1 MNTLKTTMSKIAQIE
16 QPERTDLA
24 KHEVNLAKSI
34 TEIEKAYNDGLTLNK
49 QFDSAISEYRKTA
62 QVLAKIAEDFNSKYI
77 TVVIDGKDTLKAIND
92 LGITG
97 ADVNWLKNAI
107 TQFSEFRN
115 KIKNPTDYIP
125 RK

>member
-1 MNTLKTTMSKIAQIE
+1 MINNILKKIEKANEVQKVE
-16 QPERTDLA
+16 LE
-24 KHEVNLAKSI
+24 KHEVDLVKSI

-49 QFDSAISEYRKTA
+49 QFDSAISQYKQTA

-77 TVVIDGKDTLKAIND
+77 TVVMDGKETLKAITD

-97 ADVNWLKNAI
+97 PDVNWLKTAV
-107 TQFSEFRN
+107 TQFSEIRN
-115 KIKNPTDYIP
+115 KIKNPTDYLP

>member
-1 MNTLKTTMSKIAQIE
+1 MINNILKKIEKANEVQNVE
-16 QPERTDLA
+16 LE
-24 KHEVNLAKSI
+24 KHEVDLVKSI

-49 QFDSAISEYRKTA
+49 QFDSAISQYKQTA

-77 TVVIDGKDTLKAIND
+77 TVVMDGKETLKAITD

-97 ADVNWLKNAI
+97 PDVNWLKTAV
-107 TQFSEFRN
+107 TQFSEIRN
-115 KIKNPTDYIP
+115 KIKNPTDYLP